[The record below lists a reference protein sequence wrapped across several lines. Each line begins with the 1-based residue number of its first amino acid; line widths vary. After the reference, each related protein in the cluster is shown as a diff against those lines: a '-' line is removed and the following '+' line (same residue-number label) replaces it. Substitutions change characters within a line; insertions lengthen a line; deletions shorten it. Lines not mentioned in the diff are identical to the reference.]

1 MDKSTKKNIIIAVIG
16 LGILLATI
24 LTSVFYTSKKEN
36 SIVETEEST
45 SRNKNINQTFTEFM
59 GEYWPYLMIM
69 FYILFAII
77 AIIIYVLLVKTDQP
91 VTINVSDKTG
101 KILNISL
108 ISVGI
113 LAVLAIVGLSA
124 SAYINDVQNNK
135 NITPYEEEEN
145 KQKRDDFVKVLVL
158 VTIVLIGI
166 TFASKFLL
174 KFFKK

>member
-1 MDKSTKKNIIIAVIG
+1 
-16 LGILLATI
+16 
-24 LTSVFYTSKKEN
+24 
-36 SIVETEEST
+36 
-45 SRNKNINQTFTEFM
+45 
-59 GEYWPYLMIM
+59 MIM